1 MTSVL
6 DRARERPLAD
16 QFVGHR
22 YLQPLLVLGALA
34 IGPLTIDTYL
44 PALPSL
50 SADLL
55 ATDAQAQL
63 ATATF

>member
-1 MTSVL
+1 M
-6 DRARERPLAD
+6 
-16 QFVGHR
+16 
-22 YLQPLLVLGALA
+22 LGRLA

-63 ATATF
+63 ATATLNFCFGQRQSRPML